1 MGCETLGGFARLLAA
16 ERENGKIGGP
26 GSGKVKRSIHW
37 ILAIYRVVLTPVR
50 QTFGLY
56 GCCRHV
62 PTCSE
67 YCRQAVESFGYW
79 RGLPLCLRRLLRCH
93 PWGTSGWDPVPGC
106 GRPSPQDKGRRGGTG
121 DSAITRRC
129 G

>member
-1 MGCETLGGFARLLAA
+1 MGRKTLSGFSRLLAA
-16 ERENGKIGGP
+16 ERENGGVGDP
-26 GSGKVKRSIHW
+26 GSGKVKRGIHW
-37 ILAIYRVVLTPVR
+37 ILAIYRVVLNPLR

-67 YCRQAVESFGYW
+67 YCRQAVERYGYW
-79 RGLPLCLRRLLRCH
+79 QGLPLCLRRLLRCH
-93 PWGTSGWDPVPGC
+93 PWGTSGWDPVPG
-106 GRPSPQDKGRRGGTG
+106 GHRTASEGKGKDGGTD
-121 DSAITRRC
+121 DSALTRSC

>member
-1 MGCETLGGFARLLAA
+1 M
-16 ERENGKIGGP
+16 
-26 GSGKVKRSIHW
+26 
-37 ILAIYRVVLTPVR
+37 LAIYRVVLTPLR

-67 YCRQAVESFGYW
+67 YCSQAVKRYGYG
-79 RGLPLCLRRLLRCH
+79 RGLWLCLCRLLRCH
-93 PWGTSGWDPVPGC
+93 PWGTSGWDPVPGSDWPAPE
-106 GRPSPQDKGRRGGTG
+106 GRGTRGGTDG
-121 DSAITRRC
+121 SMRTRSR

>member
-1 MGCETLGGFARLLAA
+1 M
-16 ERENGKIGGP
+16 
-26 GSGKVKRSIHW
+26 KRGIHW
-37 ILAIYRVVLTPVR
+37 VLAIYRGVLTPLR

-67 YCRQAVESFGYW
+67 YCRQAVERHGYGA
-79 RGLPLCLRRLLRCH
+79 GLLLSLRRILRCH

-106 GRPSPQDKGRRGGTG
+106 ERTLPRTERCGTG
-121 DSAITRRC
+121 AEEALPAAPREGDRIVALPAAGSELPERMGRETREAR
-129 G
+129 